1 MSLQPSAL
9 LKPRETIE
17 NFNKQFESTIENLN
31 PEALFKKVIGLEVQK
46 RIITSAIYSKD
57 PVHIILIGPPGNG
70 KTLFLECIQE
80 AFAQHSQWIDS
91 TTSSGIG
98 MVERIIE
105 KVKRLRFLL
114 VDELEKFNMN
124 DRTTLLR
131 LLSSGKLNRDLKE
144 VSVELTNLKIWFIAT
159 CNNIDK
165 IKKQQPEFVDRC
177 LVIKI
182 PELDDETFLYVAGK
196 RLQREQ
202 GIHSE
207 DIARYIA
214 SRVFHDLGQETNM
227 RKCIRLARMSYA
239 RAIETREDDTI
250 TKDIVDEVVL
260 DIKNTMHT
268 FD

>member
-1 MSLQPSAL
+1 MSLSPSVL

-17 NFNKQFESTIENLN
+17 NYNKQFESTIENLN
-31 PEALFKKVIGLEVQK
+31 AETLFKKVIGLDTQK

-70 KTLFLECIQE
+70 KTLFLECIQD
-80 AFAQHSQWIDS
+80 AFSQHSQWIDS

-165 IKKQQPEFVDRC
+165 IQKQQPEFLDRC

-196 RLQREQ
+196 RLQKEQ

-207 DIARYIA
+207 DIAKYIA

-250 TKDIVDEVVL
+250 TKDIVDEVVI